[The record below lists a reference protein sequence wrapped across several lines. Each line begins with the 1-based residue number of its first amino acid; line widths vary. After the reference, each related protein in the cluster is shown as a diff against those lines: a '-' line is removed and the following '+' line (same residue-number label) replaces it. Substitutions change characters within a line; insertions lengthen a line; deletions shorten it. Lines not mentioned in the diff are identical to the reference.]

1 MPQRARSGC
10 TDQCKLAYRF
20 PTGRHGFTLS
30 RPALFSS
37 PANARSAQYV
47 ALHCARF
54 GADLFHLQPLPM
66 PRHFSAATRHALL
79 VALAGVAGCATKQPT
94 PAPTPSTRPGATPGA
109 VPSTTPTTPGAPTP
123 GAPTNG
129 TAPTGIPGGGPP
141 AGAGA
146 GEPAPRP
153 YASVIT
159 PRAKTRKGLFST
171 HVLGSRLYFEIPA
184 KEMGKDLMLVAT
196 LKGTPAGIGI
206 RGTLGNN
213 SVIRFE
219 RKENR
224 VLVRAVNY
232 RNVST
237 DSTNRINRAMP
248 IIQYYPVIAAFNVDA
263 FGADSAAVIDVTRM
277 FTGGVQELTA
287 FGQRVAVDP
296 TRSFIER
303 AVAFAGNVEVEAS
316 QTFTAAPNPL
326 GPPQFPGAP
335 APGATTELYHFSIVK
350 LPENPMK
357 PRFWDERVI
366 WFRTQQA
373 DFGSSEQRV
382 ADRTFINRWRLEKKD
397 PSAAISEPVKPIVY
411 YVDPAT
417 PTWLQPWVKKGVEE
431 WQAAFEQAGFRNAIV
446 AKDAPNDPDFSG
458 EDANVSMVRWLPTPV
473 QNAVGPSTVDP
484 RTGEIIDADVQMYH
498 NIMSLQRNW
507 YFSQV
512 GHLDPRAQQIQF
524 PDSLMG
530 RLIQFVVAHEV
541 GHTLGFPHNMKA
553 SSMYPLDSI
562 RNASFVRRMGHSPSV
577 MDYARF
583 NYVAQPEDQI
593 ALADLVPKVGT
604 YDTFAVK
611 WGYTPI
617 PSASTPEAEKPTLD
631 MWARMQDSIPWFR
644 SADDGGIRGSDPGE
658 VNEAVGDADAV
669 RATELGVRNLKRLT
683 PIIERIGVSIPGEDF
698 GDVAFLHGALIGQWR
713 TELGHVTRIIGG
725 VNKQAKSTSQRGDV
739 YAPVSAARQREAM
752 RFLQTEAFST
762 PTWLLDPSVLR
773 KIEASGS
780 IDRIGNAQG
789 SVLAQLVDNDRMARM
804 IELDALPMNGE
815 RYTLPTML
823 TDLRRGLW
831 SEIYAGKAID
841 AYRRRLQRT
850 YLDAMASKIN
860 PPPPNPLLA
869 AFGGGGP
876 SPRALADFRG
886 LLRAEM
892 NDLSRELATAAGRT
906 SDRATRAH
914 LDDARDQIRKMLDPK

>member
-1 MPQRARSGC
+1 MIRSPFNARRAAALLALVGLAGC
-10 TDQCKLAYRF
+10 STQK
-20 PTGRHGFTLS
+20 PTT
-30 RPALFSS
+30 S
-37 PANARSAQYV
+37 PAPS
-47 ALHCARF
+47 
-54 GADLFHLQPLPM
+54 P
-66 PRHFSAATRHALL
+66 AAGPT
-79 VALAGVAGCATKQPT
+79 VPTPGTPTPGT
-94 PAPTPSTRPGATPGA
+94 PAP
-109 VPSTTPTTPGAPTP
+109 GAPN
-123 GAPTNG
+123 GAPG
-129 TAPTGIPGGGPP
+129 GAAP
-141 AGAGA
+141 
-146 GEPAPRP
+146 GEPNPRP

-159 PRAKTRKGLFST
+159 PRARTRKGLFST
-171 HVLGSRLYFEIPA
+171 HIAGSRLYFEIPS
-184 KEMGKDLMLVAT
+184 KELGRDMMLVAS

-213 SVIRFE
+213 ALLRFE

-224 VLVRAVNY
+224 ILVRAVNY
-232 RNVST
+232 RNVSS

-248 IIQYYPVIAAFNVDA
+248 IIQYYPVIAAFNVEA
-263 FGADSAAVIDVTRM
+263 YGADSAAVIDVTRM

-303 AVAFAGNVEVEAS
+303 AVAFANNVEIEAS
-316 QTFTAAPNPL
+316 QTYTPQAAPGPAL
-326 GPPQFPGAP
+326 PPGFGGPPA
-335 APGATTELYHFSIVK
+335 AGATTELYHFSIVK
-350 LPENPMK
+350 LPDVPMK

-366 WFRTQQA
+366 WFRTAKQ
-373 DFGSSEQRV
+373 DFGSSQQRV
-382 ADRTFINRWRLEKKD
+382 PDRVFINRWRLEKKD

-417 PTWLQPWVKKGVEE
+417 PLWLQPWVKKGIEE
-431 WQAAFEQAGFRNAIV
+431 WQSAFEAAGFRNAIV

-458 EDANVSMVRWLPTPV
+458 EDASVSMVRWLPTPV

-484 RTGEIIDADVQMYH
+484 RTGEILDADVQMYH
-498 NIMSLQRNW
+498 NIMSLQRTW

-512 GHLDPRAQQIQF
+512 GHLDPRAQSLQF
-524 PDSLMG
+524 PDTLMG

-562 RNASFVRRMGHSPSV
+562 RNASFVKRMGHSPSI

-583 NYVAQPEDQI
+583 NYVAQPEDNI
-593 ALADLVPKVGT
+593 ALADLTPRVGT

-611 WGYTPI
+611 WGYSQI
-617 PSASTPEAEKPTLD
+617 PGAATPEAEKPTLD
-631 MWARMQDSIPWFR
+631 AWARMQDTIPWFR
-644 SADDGGIRGSDPGE
+644 SADDRGIQGSDPGE
-658 VNEAVGDADAV
+658 VSEAVGDADAV
-669 RATELGVRNLKRLT
+669 RATEYGIRNLKRLA
-683 PIIERIGVSIPGEDF
+683 PMIERIGESVKGEDF
-698 GDVAFLHGALIGQWR
+698 SDVAAVYDGIVGQWR

-725 VNKQAKSTSQRGDV
+725 VDRQTKATSQTGNV
-739 YAPVSAARQREAM
+739 YVPVGGARQRAAM
-752 RFLQTEAFST
+752 KFLQENAFTT
-762 PTWLLDPSVLR
+762 PKWLLDPSVLR

-780 IDRIGNAQG
+780 IDRIGGAQA
-789 SVLAQLVDNDRMARM
+789 SVLSQVVSNDRMVRM
-804 IELDALPMNGE
+804 IELDALPASAD

-823 TDLRRGLW
+823 TELRRGLW
-831 SEIYAGKAID
+831 SEIYDGQLID
-841 AYRRRLQRT
+841 AYRRRLQRA

-860 PPPPNPLLA
+860 PSAPNPLLA
-869 AFGGGGP
+869 AFGGAGP
-876 SPRALADFRG
+876 SARALADFRG